1 LFLVWTWKSWQCFAK
16 RLISIEI
23 VKKKKMSKKN
33 YEAFDKMMGYAME
46 TVNELAEKAK
56 EINRNS
62 IIALN
67 NRDLKENG
75 IEQD

>member
-1 LFLVWTWKSWQCFAK
+1 M
-16 RLISIEI
+16 SIEI
-23 VKKKKMSKKN
+23 VKKMSKESH
-33 YEAFDKMMGYAME
+33 EAFDKMMGYAMH
-46 TVNELAEKAK
+46 TVKELAAKAK

>member
-1 LFLVWTWKSWQCFAK
+1 MN
-16 RLISIEI
+16 E
-23 VKKKKMSKKN
+23 
-33 YEAFDKMMGYAME
+33 EAFNKLMGYAMG
-46 TVNELAEKAK
+46 TVKELAEKAK

-67 NRDLKENG
+67 NSDLKDNG

>member
-1 LFLVWTWKSWQCFAK
+1 MNEQTFNKL
-16 RLISIEI
+16 
-23 VKKKKMSKKN
+23 
-33 YEAFDKMMGYAME
+33 MGYPME
-46 TVNELAEKAK
+46 TIEQLVKQAK

>member
-1 LFLVWTWKSWQCFAK
+1 MN
-16 RLISIEI
+16 E
-23 VKKKKMSKKN
+23 
-33 YEAFDKMMGYAME
+33 EAFNKLMGYPME
-46 TVNELAEKAK
+46 TIEKLVKQAK